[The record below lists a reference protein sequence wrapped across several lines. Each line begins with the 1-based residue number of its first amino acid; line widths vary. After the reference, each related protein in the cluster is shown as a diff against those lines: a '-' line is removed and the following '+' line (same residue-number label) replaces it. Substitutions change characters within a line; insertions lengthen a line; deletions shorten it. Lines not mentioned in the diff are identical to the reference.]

1 MADFLYGK
9 GRQKFLEGSIA
20 WLTDNIKALL
30 ADSAFYTP
38 TQNTDEYKSDISGS
52 AIPTNGVSGNFANK
66 TSTLGVADADDVVLT
81 SVTGAQSEYIVI
93 YKDTGTAA
101 TSPLIAKID
110 SYTGLPVTPNGGN
123 ITIQFPSDSNRIFR
137 L

>member
-20 WLTDNIKALL
+20 WLTADIKLVLVDGA
-30 ADSAFYTP
+30 SYSP
-38 TQNTDEYKSDISGS
+38 VQNTDEFLSDIAVGMRVATSAVFSG
-52 AIPTNGVSGNFANK
+52 K
-66 TSTLGVADADDVVLT
+66 TSTLGVADADDVVLS
-81 SVTGAQSEYIVI
+81 SVSGAQCEYLVI
-93 YKDTGTAA
+93 EKEDAGGAGS
-101 TSPLIAKID
+101 SPLICKMD

-123 ITIQFPSDSNRIFR
+123 ITIQFPSDSNKIFK